1 MSYTIKR
8 CAMVALSIVGSATL
22 LFSCDSKPA
31 ATVYDTETLMT
42 ESSENR
48 TITMMENGARSY
60 TFTAPLIEGYS
71 LAKNPYKEFR
81 RGVKMTTYTSDS
93 LSLVDVILTAN
104 YAIFYE
110 KQELWEAKGNVVVIK
125 HSRKDGDTTVT
136 DLTEVYTQQ
145 LFWNAKTKKIYSNV
159 DTKILQADA
168 LHIGVGFEAD
178 DDLSNIHFRKYS
190 SEVEF
195 EMNEEARANRS
206 REREEAEQK
215 AEQKVE
221 QESSTAS
228 SQDNTPSKGSANTS
242 TATKN
247 GVNVQ
252 AKGAKQPTMS
262 SDADIKRPTNISAS
276 RRMESQRNVPP
287 SLSSDARNA
296 TLSGEKSLVA
306 TPKGNES
313 LSGAQLSGAQLSGA
327 QLSGAQLSG
336 AQLSGASARNSL
348 PPSAASGKSS
358 DPQK

>member
-31 ATVYDTETLMT
+31 ATVYDNETLMT

-110 KQELWEAKGNVVVIK
+110 KQELWEAKGNVVVHK
-125 HSRKDGDTTVT
+125 HNRKDGDTTVT

-215 AEQKVE
+215 AEQ
-221 QESSTAS
+221 ESSTAS
-228 SQDNTPSKGSANTS
+228 SQDKNSAKSNSNTS
-242 TATKN
+242 APAPRN
-247 GVNVQ
+247 NVNVQ

-262 SDADIKRPTNISAS
+262 SDADIKRPTNISGA
-276 RRMESQRNVPP
+276 RRMESQRSVPP

-313 LSGAQLSGAQLSGA
+313 LSGAQLSGA
-327 QLSGAQLSG
+327 
-336 AQLSGASARNSL
+336 SARSTL

-358 DPQK
+358 DLQK

>member
-8 CAMVALSIVGSATL
+8 YAMVALSIVGSATL

-125 HSRKDGDTTVT
+125 HNRKDGDTTVT

-206 REREEAEQK
+206 REREEAAN
-215 AEQKVE
+215 AEAEK
-221 QESSTAS
+221 SS
-228 SQDNTPSKGSANTS
+228 SQDNTPSKGSASTS

-327 QLSGAQLSG
+327 
-336 AQLSGASARNSL
+336 SARNSL

>member
-125 HSRKDGDTTVT
+125 HNRKDGDTTVT

-206 REREEAEQK
+206 REREEAAN
-215 AEQKVE
+215 AEAEK
-221 QESSTAS
+221 SS

-262 SDADIKRPTNISAS
+262 SDADIKRPTNISGA
-276 RRMESQRNVPP
+276 RRMESQRSVPP
-287 SLSSDARNA
+287 SMSSDARNA

-313 LSGAQLSGAQLSGA
+313 LSGAQLSGA
-327 QLSGAQLSG
+327 
-336 AQLSGASARNSL
+336 SARNSL

>member
-31 ATVYDTETLMT
+31 ATVYDNETLMT

-125 HSRKDGDTTVT
+125 HNRKDGDTTVT

-206 REREEAEQK
+206 REREAAANAEAEK
-215 AEQKVE
+215 
-221 QESSTAS
+221 SS

-262 SDADIKRPTNISAS
+262 SDADIKRPTNISGA

-287 SLSSDARNA
+287 SLSSDTRNA
-296 TLSGEKSLVA
+296 TLSGEKSLSG
-306 TPKGNES
+306 TPMRNET
-313 LSGAQLSGAQLSGA
+313 
-327 QLSGAQLSG
+327 LSG

>member
-31 ATVYDTETLMT
+31 ATVYDNETLMT

-125 HSRKDGDTTVT
+125 HNRKDGDTTVT

-206 REREEAEQK
+206 REREEAANAEAEKK
-215 AEQKVE
+215 AE

-242 TATKN
+242 APAPRN
-247 GVNVQ
+247 NVNVQ

-313 LSGAQLSGAQLSGA
+313 LSGAQLSGA
-327 QLSGAQLSG
+327 
-336 AQLSGASARNSL
+336 SARNSL

>member
-31 ATVYDTETLMT
+31 ATVYDNETLMT

-125 HSRKDGDTTVT
+125 HNRKDGDTTVT

-206 REREEAEQK
+206 REREEAAN
-215 AEQKVE
+215 AEAEK
-221 QESSTAS
+221 SS

-327 QLSGAQLSG
+327 
-336 AQLSGASARNSL
+336 SARNSL

>member
-1 MSYTIKR
+1 
-8 CAMVALSIVGSATL
+8 MVALSIVGSATL

-125 HSRKDGDTTVT
+125 HNRKDGDTIVT

-215 AEQKVE
+215 AEQ
-221 QESSTAS
+221 ESSTAS
-228 SQDNTPSKGSANTS
+228 SQDKSSAKSNSNTS
-242 TATKN
+242 APAPRN
-247 GVNVQ
+247 NVNVQ

-276 RRMESQRNVPP
+276 RRMESQRSVPP

-327 QLSGAQLSG
+327 
-336 AQLSGASARNSL
+336 SARSSL

>member
-125 HSRKDGDTTVT
+125 HNRKDGDTTVT

-206 REREEAEQK
+206 REREAAANAEAEKK
-215 AEQKVE
+215 AE

-242 TATKN
+242 APAPRN
-247 GVNVQ
+247 NVNVQ

-313 LSGAQLSGAQLSGA
+313 LSGAQLSGA
-327 QLSGAQLSG
+327 
-336 AQLSGASARNSL
+336 SARNSL

>member
-31 ATVYDTETLMT
+31 ATVYDNETLMT

-125 HSRKDGDTTVT
+125 HNRKDGDTTVT

-206 REREEAEQK
+206 REREEAAN
-215 AEQKVE
+215 AEAEK
-221 QESSTAS
+221 SS
-228 SQDNTPSKGSANTS
+228 SQDKSSAKSNSNTS

-262 SDADIKRPTNISAS
+262 SDADIKRPTNISGA

-327 QLSGAQLSG
+327 
-336 AQLSGASARNSL
+336 SARNSL

>member
-31 ATVYDTETLMT
+31 ATVYDNETLMT

-125 HSRKDGDTTVT
+125 HNRKDGDTTVT

-206 REREEAEQK
+206 REREEAEQE
-215 AEQKVE
+215 AE

-313 LSGAQLSGAQLSGA
+313 LSGAQLSGAP
-327 QLSGAQLSG
+327 
-336 AQLSGASARNSL
+336 ARNSL

>member
-93 LSLVDVILTAN
+93 LLLVDVILTAN

-125 HSRKDGDTTVT
+125 HNRKDGDTTVT

-215 AEQKVE
+215 AEQ
-221 QESSTAS
+221 ESSTAS

-242 TATKN
+242 APAPRN
-247 GVNVQ
+247 NVNVQ

-262 SDADIKRPTNISAS
+262 SDADIKRPTNISGA

-296 TLSGEKSLVA
+296 TLSGEKLLSG
-306 TPKGNES
+306 TPMRNES
-313 LSGAQLSGAQLSGA
+313 
-327 QLSGAQLSG
+327 LSG

>member
-1 MSYTIKR
+1 M
-8 CAMVALSIVGSATL
+8 
-22 LFSCDSKPA
+22 
-31 ATVYDTETLMT
+31 
-42 ESSENR
+42 
-48 TITMMENGARSY
+48 
-60 TFTAPLIEGYS
+60 
-71 LAKNPYKEFR
+71 
-81 RGVKMTTYTSDS
+81 
-93 LSLVDVILTAN
+93 
-104 YAIFYE
+104 
-110 KQELWEAKGNVVVIK
+110 VVIK
-125 HSRKDGDTTVT
+125 HNRKDGDTTVT

-206 REREEAEQK
+206 REREAAANAEAEK
-215 AEQKVE
+215 
-221 QESSTAS
+221 SS

-262 SDADIKRPTNISAS
+262 SDADIKRPTNISGA

-287 SLSSDARNA
+287 SLSSDTRNA
-296 TLSGEKSLVA
+296 TLSGEKSLSG
-306 TPKGNES
+306 TPMRNET
-313 LSGAQLSGAQLSGA
+313 
-327 QLSGAQLSG
+327 LSG

>member
-31 ATVYDTETLMT
+31 ATVYDTETLIT

-125 HSRKDGDTTVT
+125 HNRKDGDTTVT

-206 REREEAEQK
+206 REREEAAN
-215 AEQKVE
+215 AEAEK
-221 QESSTAS
+221 SS
-228 SQDNTPSKGSANTS
+228 SQDKSSAKSNSNTS
-242 TATKN
+242 APAPRN
-247 GVNVQ
+247 NVNVQ

-262 SDADIKRPTNISAS
+262 SDADIKRPTNISGA
-276 RRMESQRNVPP
+276 RRMESQRSVPP
-287 SLSSDARNA
+287 SMSSDARNA
-296 TLSGEKSLVA
+296 TLSGEKSLSG
-306 TPKGNES
+306 TPMRNES
-313 LSGAQLSGAQLSGA
+313 
-327 QLSGAQLSG
+327 LSG

>member
-31 ATVYDTETLMT
+31 ATVYDNETLMT

-125 HSRKDGDTTVT
+125 HNRKDGDTTVT

-206 REREEAEQK
+206 REREEAAN
-215 AEQKVE
+215 AEAEK
-221 QESSTAS
+221 SS

-262 SDADIKRPTNISAS
+262 SDADIKRPTNISGA

-327 QLSGAQLSG
+327 
-336 AQLSGASARNSL
+336 SARNSL

>member
-1 MSYTIKR
+1 
-8 CAMVALSIVGSATL
+8 MVALSIVGSATL
-22 LFSCDSKPA
+22 LFSCENKPS

-110 KQELWEAKGNVVVIK
+110 NQELWEAKGNVVVIK
-125 HSRKDGDTTVT
+125 HNRKDSDTTVT

-206 REREEAEQK
+206 REREEAAN
-215 AEQKVE
+215 AEAEK
-221 QESSTAS
+221 SS
-228 SQDNTPSKGSANTS
+228 SQEKSPARSNSNTS
-242 TATKN
+242 TPTPQN
-247 GVNVQ
+247 NVNVQ

-262 SDADIKRPTNISAS
+262 SDADIKRPSNISGA
-276 RRMESQRNVPP
+276 RRVESQRSVPP
-287 SLSSDARNA
+287 SMSSDARNA
-296 TLSGEKSLVA
+296 ALSGEKSLSA
-306 TPKGNES
+306 APMRNET
-313 LSGAQLSGAQLSGA
+313 LSGAQLSGAPKRGD
-327 QLSGAQLSG
+327 
-336 AQLSGASARNSL
+336 L
-348 PPSAASGKSS
+348 PPSAASAKIDGA
-358 DPQK
+358 QKQ

>member
-1 MSYTIKR
+1 ML
-8 CAMVALSIVGSATL
+8 ALSIVGSATL
-22 LFSCDSKPA
+22 LFSCDNKPA
-31 ATVYDTETLMT
+31 ATLYDAETLMT

-110 KQELWEAKGNVVVIK
+110 NQELWEAKGNVVVVK
-125 HSRKDGDTTVT
+125 HNRKDGDTVVT

-178 DDLSNIHFRKYS
+178 DDLSNIHFRKYR

-195 EMNEEARANRS
+195 EVNEEARAERS
-206 REREEAEQK
+206 RERKEA
-215 AEQKVE
+215 ADA
-221 QESSTAS
+221 ESSEKDAS
-228 SQDNTPSKGSANTS
+228 KDGAPAKSGSNASTSVKG
-242 TATKN
+242 
-247 GVNVQ
+247 GVP
-252 AKGAKQPTMS
+252 APIKGAKQPAMS
-262 SDADIKRPTNISAS
+262 SDADAMRSTNIGGA
-276 RRMESQRNVPP
+276 RRMESQRTVPP
-287 SLSSDARNA
+287 SMSSDARNVK
-296 TLSGEKSLVA
+296 LSGEKSLSA
-306 TPKGNES
+306 TPLNNEA
-313 LSGAQLSGAQLSGA
+313 LSGAQLSGAP
-327 QLSGAQLSG
+327 
-336 AQLSGASARNSL
+336 ARNNL
-348 PPSAASGKSS
+348 TPSAVSAKNSGT
-358 DPQK
+358 QK

>member
-1 MSYTIKR
+1 
-8 CAMVALSIVGSATL
+8 MVALSIVGSATL

-31 ATVYDTETLMT
+31 ATVYDNETLMT

-125 HSRKDGDTTVT
+125 HNRKDGDTTVT

-206 REREEAEQK
+206 REREEAAN
-215 AEQKVE
+215 AEAEK
-221 QESSTAS
+221 SS

-262 SDADIKRPTNISAS
+262 SDADIKRPTNISGA
-276 RRMESQRNVPP
+276 RRMESQRSVPP
-287 SLSSDARNA
+287 SMSSDARNA

-327 QLSGAQLSG
+327 
-336 AQLSGASARNSL
+336 SARNSL

>member
-125 HSRKDGDTTVT
+125 HNRKDGDTTVT

-206 REREEAEQK
+206 REREEAANAEAEKK
-215 AEQKVE
+215 AE

-242 TATKN
+242 APAPRN
-247 GVNVQ
+247 NVNVQ

-313 LSGAQLSGAQLSGA
+313 LSGAQLSGA
-327 QLSGAQLSG
+327 
-336 AQLSGASARNSL
+336 SARNSL

>member
-22 LFSCDSKPA
+22 LFSCENKPA
-31 ATVYDTETLMT
+31 ATVYDNETLMT

-110 KQELWEAKGNVVVIK
+110 KQELWEAKGNVVVHK
-125 HSRKDGDTTVT
+125 HNRKDGDTTVT

-206 REREEAEQK
+206 REREEAAN
-215 AEQKVE
+215 AEAEK
-221 QESSTAS
+221 SS

-262 SDADIKRPTNISAS
+262 SDADAHRPTNISGA

-313 LSGAQLSGAQLSGA
+313 LSGAQLSGA
-327 QLSGAQLSG
+327 
-336 AQLSGASARNSL
+336 SARNSL

>member
-125 HSRKDGDTTVT
+125 HNRKDGDTTVT

-215 AEQKVE
+215 AEQ
-221 QESSTAS
+221 ESSTAS

-252 AKGAKQPTMS
+252 TKGAKQPTMS
-262 SDADIKRPTNISAS
+262 SDADIKRPTNISGA

-327 QLSGAQLSG
+327 
-336 AQLSGASARNSL
+336 SARNSL

>member
-31 ATVYDTETLMT
+31 ATVYENETLMT

-125 HSRKDGDTTVT
+125 HNRKDGDTTVT

-206 REREEAEQK
+206 REREAAANAEAEK
-215 AEQKVE
+215 
-221 QESSTAS
+221 SS

-262 SDADIKRPTNISAS
+262 SDADIKRPTNISGA

-287 SLSSDARNA
+287 SLSSDTRNA
-296 TLSGEKSLVA
+296 TLSGEKSLSG
-306 TPKGNES
+306 TPMRNET
-313 LSGAQLSGAQLSGA
+313 
-327 QLSGAQLSG
+327 LSG

>member
-31 ATVYDTETLMT
+31 ATVYDNETLMT

-125 HSRKDGDTTVT
+125 HNRKDGDTTVT

-206 REREEAEQK
+206 REREAAANAEAEK
-215 AEQKVE
+215 
-221 QESSTAS
+221 SS

-313 LSGAQLSGAQLSGA
+313 LSGAQLSGAP
-327 QLSGAQLSG
+327 
-336 AQLSGASARNSL
+336 ARNSL